1 MLKNIIKSINSVIQY
16 LTEQKWHQNVFNNL
30 VIFTSVIL
38 VLSLFGVS
46 FINPKYETIA
56 RYIIQI
62 YISFFLILR
71 FNPLVKL
78 KNLSKPQRKFD
89 RKIAFSAGLYIFSS
103 SVVFSIIHLIK
114 SSKNYLS

>member
-1 MLKNIIKSINSVIQY
+1 MLKNIINTINSVIQY

-46 FINPKYETIA
+46 FINPKYEMIA

-62 YISFFLILR
+62 YISFFIILR

-78 KNLSKPQRKFD
+78 KNLSKSQRKFD
-89 RKIAFSAGLYIFSS
+89 RRVAFSAGLYIFTS
-103 SVVFSIIHLIK
+103 SVIFIILHLFKRVI
-114 SSKNYLS
+114 